1 MAKQWNRNQ
10 RSPPWQAV
18 EWFSEF
24 GFVSFIAQI
33 SFEKTNRYKDY
44 LMILYMVFDSTCIIK
59 VGLAI
64 DLMVIP
70 RPDRPDKGRNL
81 LMRW

>member
-1 MAKQWNRNQ
+1 
-10 RSPPWQAV
+10 
-18 EWFSEF
+18 
-24 GFVSFIAQI
+24 
-33 SFEKTNRYKDY
+33 
-44 LMILYMVFDSTCIIK
+44 MIYCIFDSTCSIK

-81 LMRW
+81 LMRWYPHAQSII